1 MRRAVALVALSSSLL
16 FGATGVVAVASP
28 ILAGAATVTEPS
40 ASDGGAHIR
49 DRARQAF
56 KAGLE
61 AAATTL
67 GMSTD
72 TLRSELHAG
81 RTAGQIAD
89 DAGVSRGALADA
101 IVAALA
107 VRLDAAVATGRL
119 TQAQADAR
127 QAALAA
133 KVTERLDRVGGPGH
147 GPLGRRGDH
156 RPGDGPG
163 PRSGARPA
171 RA

>member
-1 MRRAVALVALSSSLL
+1 MRRSVALVALSSCLL
-16 FGATGVVAVASP
+16 CGATGVVAVTSP
-28 ILAGAATVTEPS
+28 ILAGAATVGEPS
-40 ASDGGAHIR
+40 ASDGGAHVR

-81 RTAGQIAD
+81 RTAGQIAE
-89 DAGVSRGALADA
+89 DAGVSRDALAEA

-107 VRLDAAVATGRL
+107 ARLDAAVATGRL
-119 TQAQADAR
+119 TQAEADAR

-147 GPLGRRGDH
+147 RPLGRRGDH